1 MAKRWGGEGEKERE
15 EMEETRL
22 GILVDLKEDQYLDSG
37 VWGRL
42 LGLDFSLGLIK
53 KVFEI
58 VDAGSSALIS
68 AIFARDF
75 AAKMEGLFS
84 ILQ

>member
-37 VWGRL
+37 VRNKSKLSNGRR
-42 LGLDFSLGLIK
+42 K
-53 KVFEI
+53 
-58 VDAGSSALIS
+58 
-68 AIFARDF
+68 
-75 AAKMEGLFS
+75 
-84 ILQ
+84 